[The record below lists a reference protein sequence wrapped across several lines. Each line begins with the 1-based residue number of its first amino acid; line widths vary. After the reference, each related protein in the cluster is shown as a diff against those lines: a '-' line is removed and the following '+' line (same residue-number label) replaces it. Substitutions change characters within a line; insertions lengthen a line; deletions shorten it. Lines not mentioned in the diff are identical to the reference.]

1 METAHTPHER
11 FIHAYQ
17 QQQIG
22 EVRLA
27 EAGYRALLDDDECH
41 VDALNNLGVIC
52 AGQGRLAEAEVY
64 YDTAL
69 RMCPHSADFQVNLG
83 NLLAAQGRVGEAVV
97 HYRQALHLRP
107 GDLDVHLL
115 LGTALGMGETP
126 ADAVALL
133 RQVLVARPDSVQAHL
148 SLGAA
153 YMELTRCDEALA
165 CFDRVLRLA
174 PDHALG
180 HLNRALSLLSLGRYR
195 EGWPEWEWRW
205 RCRIWY
211 ERTLP
216 RPEHRWDGSHLAG
229 RTILL
234 YGEQGYG
241 DTLQALRYVT
251 QVRRGGEVILRC
263 GRDLTGLAD
272 RSCLADLVIGPDDPV
287 PSFDRHAAL
296 MSLPG
301 LFGTTVETVP
311 EPVAGLTPRPELV
324 EAWRDRLTSTGGW
337 QVGICWQGNPNHPKD
352 GARSVPPDRF
362 AELARVPGVRFISLQ
377 KGVAAPE
384 ALWTDFGSDLVD
396 LRGDWAD
403 FEELAAIMSHLDLVI
418 SVDTSVA
425 HLAGALRKPVWI
437 ALPFAADWRWMIDH
451 DTSRWYPTARL
462 FRQPAKGDWASVF
475 DRLRDALVELTRRKP
490 DV

>member
-1 METAHTPHER
+1 MATAHTSDER
-11 FIHAYQ
+11 FVQAYQ
-17 QQQIG
+17 QQQVG
-22 EVRLA
+22 DVRLA
-27 EAGYRALLDDDECH
+27 EAGYRALVDDDGSH

-52 AGQGRLAEAEVY
+52 AGQGRLAEAEAY
-64 YDTAL
+64 YDTAVGL
-69 RMCPHSADFQVNLG
+69 CPQSADFQLNLG
-83 NLLAAQGRVGEAVV
+83 NLLAAQGRVSEAVV

-107 GDLDVHLL
+107 DDLDVRLL
-115 LGTALGMGETP
+115 VGTTLGVGETP
-126 ADAVALL
+126 ADAVVLL
-133 RQVLVARPDSVQAHL
+133 RQVLAARPDSVQAHL

-153 YMELTRCDEALA
+153 YMELARFDAALA
-165 CFDRVLRLA
+165 CFDQVLRLA
-174 PDHALG
+174 PAHALG
-180 HLNRALSLLSLGRYR
+180 HVNRALSLLSLGRYH
-195 EGWPEWEWRW
+195 EGWREWEWRW
-205 RCRIWY
+205 RCRTWY

-241 DTLQALRYVT
+241 DTLQALRYVP
-251 QVRRGGEVILRC
+251 QVQREGEVILRC

-272 RSCLADLVIGPDDPV
+272 RSNLADLVIGPDDPL

-324 EAWRDRLTSTGGW
+324 EAWRDRLAPTGGW

-362 AELARVPGVRFISLQ
+362 AELARVPRVRFVSLQ

-384 ALWTDFGSDLVD
+384 ALWAGYGSDLVD

-403 FEELAAIMSHLDLVI
+403 FEELAAIISQLDLVI

-462 FRQPAKGDWASVF
+462 FRQPARGDWASVF
-475 DRLRDALVELTRRKP
+475 DRLGDALVELTGRKSA
-490 DV
+490 V